1 MARCLLIVYDN
12 GSHIPVFPQGVAYLA
27 AALREKGHH
36 VDIWQQDI
44 HHFID
49 NDYVFYSAR
58 PEDGVA
64 LRDGLTGAIDSNRP
78 DVVGLGFVAGYY
90 QYRKAKEI
98 AEAVNRAKTRSK
110 FKFVLGGHGPA
121 GAPEYFL
128 NLLDADAVFVG
139 EADNTLPA
147 YIEWL
152 GKVSTS
158 GNIIDA
164 NMWPAVDPDA
174 TPWPAYDMF
183 PMEVYRLVRFPTST
197 PQDFCMPILSGRGCP
212 YKCTFCYRMQ
222 EGHFKPRA
230 PEAVIEEM
238 VFLYD
243 SFGINHFQFSD
254 ELFMSSRARVV
265 EFCEAML
272 SRDIAKQV
280 PGFKW
285 DCNGRL
291 NHATPDILHL
301 MQRAGCEYVN
311 YGVESLSYDVLKG
324 LRKGLTVKM
333 IHKGV
338 QSTLEAGL
346 TPGLNLMWGAPGDD
360 LETLEEAKRFLLRYD
375 TCRELRTIRPAT
387 PYPGSQMFT
396 DAVNDGLIEDAADF
410 YENLH
415 VNSDLMTVNFTN
427 VPDLRFYRA
436 LCTANRE
443 LIRNYYDKNCWR
455 VEQGAEDLYSQQD
468 KDFRGFRAI

>member
-1 MARCLLIVYDN
+1 
-12 GSHIPVFPQGVAYLA
+12 
-27 AALREKGHH
+27 
-36 VDIWQQDI
+36 
-44 HHFID
+44 
-49 NDYVFYSAR
+49 
-58 PEDGVA
+58 
-64 LRDGLTGAIDSNRP
+64 
-78 DVVGLGFVAGYY
+78 
-90 QYRKAKEI
+90 
-98 AEAVNRAKTRSK
+98 
-110 FKFVLGGHGPA
+110 
-121 GAPEYFL
+121 
-128 NLLDADAVFVG
+128 
-139 EADNTLPA
+139 
-147 YIEWL
+147 
-152 GKVSTS
+152 
-158 GNIIDA
+158 
-164 NMWPAVDPDA
+164 
-174 TPWPAYDMF
+174 
-183 PMEVYRLVRFPTST
+183 
-197 PQDFCMPILSGRGCP
+197 
-212 YKCTFCYRMQ
+212 
-222 EGHFKPRA
+222 
-230 PEAVIEEM
+230 
-238 VFLYD
+238 
-243 SFGINHFQFSD
+243 
-254 ELFMSSRARVV
+254 
-265 EFCEAML
+265 
-272 SRDIAKQV
+272 
-280 PGFKW
+280 
-285 DCNGRL
+285 
-291 NHATPDILHL
+291 